1 MEPVR
6 ACSRLQLRVGGPPPG
21 GGLRPR
27 ATRWRQRA
35 ARALVA
41 AACALVPATIA
52 AQGGPNLDQAAA
64 LVEAGRHGDAK
75 PLLLALAKQHP
86 GDAAVAYYLGRVFFA
101 AEAYDE
107 SIRWLD
113 KAVTRD
119 PKSSR
124 YRQWLGRAYSSEAGR
139 ATLLRKPS
147 LAGKARTAFEQA
159 VALDP
164 ENVDARYDLFEY
176 YRQAP
181 GVAGGSKAKA
191 KEQADEIGKRD
202 ASRGHLARATL
213 HEGEED
219 TAAAEREYL
228 AAIEAQPSNAGAYEA
243 LGLLYARAQQ
253 YDRAFDVFDRGLTAK
268 PGELP
273 LLYQVGRTAALSAR
287 RLEAGAQALTAYL
300 ERAPASDR
308 RLLAAAHWRLGM
320 IREHQGAKDLARQEY
335 ESAVR
340 IDPGRKE
347 AAEALRRLR
356 K

>member
-6 ACSRLQLRVGGPPPG
+6 DRSLFPFRISGPPRG
-21 GGLRPR
+21 SVRRPR
-27 ATRWRQRA
+27 ASRLRQR
-35 ARALVA
+35 VA
-41 AACALVPATIA
+41 GAVLGVACVVVPAAMA

-64 LVEAGRHGDAK
+64 LLEAGRHGEAK

-86 GDAAVAYYLGRVFFA
+86 GDAAVAYYLGRVFLA
-101 AEAYDE
+101 AEDYGE
-107 SIRWLD
+107 SIGWLD

-124 YRQWLGRAYSSEAGR
+124 YRQWLGRAYSHEAGR
-139 ATLLRKPS
+139 ANLLRKPS

-159 VALDP
+159 IALDP

-181 GVAGGSKAKA
+181 GVAGGSKTKA

-213 HEGEED
+213 HEGEKD

-228 AAIEAQPSNAGAYEA
+228 AAIEAQPSNTDACQG
-243 LGLLYARAQQ
+243 LGLLYARAEQ
-253 YDRAFDVFDRGLTAK
+253 YDKAFDVFERGLTAK
-268 PGELP
+268 PGDLS
-273 LLYQVGRTAALSAR
+273 LLYQVGRTAALSGR
-287 RLEAGAQALTAYL
+287 RLEAGAQALTTYL
-300 ERAPASDR
+300 ERAPESDW
-308 RLLAAAHWRLGM
+308 RLLAGAHWRLGM
-320 IREHQGAKDLARQEY
+320 IREHQGARDLARQEY
-335 ESAVR
+335 ERAVR